1 MTHKAIAILASLD
14 TKGEEAACLRNLIE
28 QKGHRVLLLDTS
40 TGGKSAVK
48 AEYTP
53 KELAAAG
60 NGDIQE
66 LIESKDSAKAS
77 ACMIVGAT
85 KILQGIDER
94 KELDGIVAFGGTTNT
109 TIGTS
114 VMKNFRFG
122 IPKVVLSSSVSVPA
136 LAAEYFGTK
145 DISILHSVVDVAGLN
160 ALTEDL
166 FKRLAGTVCGM
177 VEVQGGPPS
186 SWQEVTRDK
195 PMVCLTEFKFSEH
208 CCAHLRK
215 ILTDM
220 GFIVIP
226 FHAQGSGDRAMEDL
240 IADGIFDAVID
251 MVPAGVAE
259 EILGGNRAAGP
270 TRLEAAGRRGIP
282 QIVTPCGFD
291 MISCGPFKR
300 AASKDPLWES
310 RNLQE
315 RKLFV
320 PDMFRV
326 QARTSAEELREV
338 AREVARKLNM
348 ATGPVVFMLP
358 GKGWSSLDKEGGLF
372 YDPEADAAFVEEFKM
387 LVDSKVTVVE
397 HDMNLDTAEF
407 AEEVVR
413 CFLRT
418 TNHLSSNSAELQ
430 K

>member
-1 MTHKAIAILASLD
+1 MKPKTIAIIASLD
-14 TKGEEAACLRNLIE
+14 TKGEEAAFLRNLVE
-28 QKGHRVLLLDTS
+28 QRGHRVLLLDTS
-40 TGGKSAVK
+40 TGGQSTNK

-53 KELAAAG
+53 KQLAAAG
-60 NGDIQE
+60 NGDIEE

-77 ACMIVGAT
+77 DRMIAGAT
-85 KILQGIDER
+85 KILQSLDLR
-94 KELDGIVAFGGTTNT
+94 NELDGIVAFGGTSNT

-145 DISILHSVVDVAGLN
+145 DISILHSVVDVAGMN

-186 SWQEVTRDK
+186 SWQQKTEGK
-195 PMVCLTEFKFSEH
+195 GMICLTEFKFSEH
-208 CCAHLRK
+208 CCAHIRK

-220 GFIVIP
+220 GFVVIP

-240 IADGIFDAVID
+240 IADGVFDAVID
-251 MVPAGVAE
+251 IVPAGVAE

-270 TRLEAAGRRGIP
+270 TRLEAAGKRGIP
-282 QIVTPCGFD
+282 QIVAPCGFD

-300 AASKDPLWES
+300 AAAKDPLWES
-310 RNLQE
+310 RKLQN

-326 QARTSAEELREV
+326 QARTNAEELRQVAEV
-338 AREVARKLNM
+338 VARKLNM

-358 GKGWSSLDKEGGLF
+358 TKGWSSLDKEGGSLQ
-372 YDPEADAAFVEEFKM
+372 DAEADKAFVEEFKR
-387 LVDSKVTVVE
+387 LIESKVEVVE
-397 HDMNLDTAEF
+397 VDANLDTVGF
-407 AEEVVR
+407 AEAVIKQ
-413 CFLRT
+413 FLYVT
-418 TNHLSSNSAELQ
+418 DQ
-430 K
+430 FPYY